1 MVRWSE
7 KPLRRFA
14 YLTAALLVGWTGPR
28 PAPAAGPQKDEE
40 TLPDFWV
47 REDLDE
53 GFARARREEKPLLI
67 VFRCPP

>member
-28 PAPAAGPQKDEE
+28 PVPAPN
-40 TLPDFWV
+40 
-47 REDLDE
+47 RHH
-53 GFARARREEKPLLI
+53 RARFEVSRG
-67 VFRCPP
+67 